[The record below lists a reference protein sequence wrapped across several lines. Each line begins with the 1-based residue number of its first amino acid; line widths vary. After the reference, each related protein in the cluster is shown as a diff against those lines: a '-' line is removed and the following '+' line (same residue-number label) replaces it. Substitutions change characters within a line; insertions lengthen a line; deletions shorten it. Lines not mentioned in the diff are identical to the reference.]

1 MWYFLVFSATVEP
14 HCRSRM
20 NVPFRIG
27 GPDGDEALEKK
38 FLEEASKRGMIQ
50 LKGHRWV
57 SDLVFSYMEC
67 ARDLINYFL
76 GRSTMKSIISF

>member
-1 MWYFLVFSATVEP
+1 MVFLVFSATVDP

-57 SDLVFSYMEC
+57 
-67 ARDLINYFL
+67 RDLGYFIYEVC
-76 GRSTMKSIISF
+76 KKFE

>member
-1 MWYFLVFSATVEP
+1 
-14 HCRSRM
+14 M

-57 SDLVFSYMEC
+57 
-67 ARDLINYFL
+67 RDLGYFIYEVC
-76 GRSTMKSIISF
+76 KKFE

>member
-1 MWYFLVFSATVEP
+1 MTFRLMWYFLDFSATVDP

-57 SDLVFSYMEC
+57 
-67 ARDLINYFL
+67 RDLGF
-76 GRSTMKSIISF
+76 SIYEVCKKFE

>member
-1 MWYFLVFSATVEP
+1 MVFLVFSATVDP

-57 SDLVFSYMEC
+57 RDLGFSIKKC
-67 ARDLINYFL
+67 ARNLNDFFL
-76 GRSTMKSIISF
+76 RPIYYE

>member
-1 MWYFLVFSATVEP
+1 MSEIELWLLTFPLWSDLLLFVIYSATVEP

-27 GPDGDEALEKK
+27 GPDGDEVLEKK

-50 LKGHRWV
+50 LKGHR
-57 SDLVFSYMEC
+57 
-67 ARDLINYFL
+67 
-76 GRSTMKSIISF
+76 